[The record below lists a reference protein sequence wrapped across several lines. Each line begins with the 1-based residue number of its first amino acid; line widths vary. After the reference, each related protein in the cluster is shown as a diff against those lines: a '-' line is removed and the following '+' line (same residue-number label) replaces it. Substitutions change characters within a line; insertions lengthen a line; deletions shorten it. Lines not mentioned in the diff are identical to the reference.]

1 MFEMQRNLCSTTGGP
16 KKVVQFHVIHIITLA
31 LLMNLSPE
39 MTPCLLFYNDWHFV
53 VGAWTWKT
61 YYVHALKSWSVHY
74 TFLQTIVIVYTPP
87 KKKLLACSTWILKNR
102 GVTFLVSVDIGHS
115 SAPSGHFKIC
125 KWKGEEFLFWVSVY
139 TDTGY
144 GLKQPIKSCEKF
156 RLWVGNGVNLF
167 SVKWSQSRLGV
178 VVLAWS
184 RNRRRS
190 LNWLE
195 PSISDSQK

>member
-1 MFEMQRNLCSTTGGP
+1 MCRVTPFMGVCRCPPVSKCS
-16 KKVVQFHVIHIITLA
+16 
-31 LLMNLSPE
+31 
-39 MTPCLLFYNDWHFV
+39 
-53 VGAWTWKT
+53 
-61 YYVHALKSWSVHY
+61 VHAVPCIGHCRPTAKQSAVRHCCSGSM
-74 TFLQTIVIVYTPP
+74 YTPP